1 MTGVFE
7 AYKNDR
13 ANREKIKIAVF
24 VSGGGTNLASLLK
37 EESLGNIPHG
47 QIDLVISNR
56 EDAYALERARESGK
70 KTVYIKSDKKNPDL
84 FENKALALLK
94 ENEIDLLVLAG
105 FLSILSPTF
114 ISKYPDRILNIHPS
128 LIPAFCGPGYYGI
141 KVHEKAL
148 ERGVKVSGATVHMV
162 NEVTDGGKIIMQKAV
177 PVLEGDSPESLQKRI
192 MEEAEWVLLPKA
204 VEKLSKKIFKERE
217 RKTNAN

>member
-94 ENEIDLLVLAG
+94 ENEIDLLVLA
-105 FLSILSPTF
+105 L
-114 ISKYPDRILNIHPS
+114 S
-128 LIPAFCGPGYYGI
+128 LIHI
-141 KVHEKAL
+141 
-148 ERGVKVSGATVHMV
+148 
-162 NEVTDGGKIIMQKAV
+162 
-177 PVLEGDSPESLQKRI
+177 
-192 MEEAEWVLLPKA
+192 
-204 VEKLSKKIFKERE
+204 
-217 RKTNAN
+217 